1 MGAAFTML
9 FSKIAA
15 VVAWFGKLFI
25 QVFKDL
31 WEVVL
36 DAWTWPFEQ
45 IMKIIVSAV
54 SAIDL
59 SGIESYVNAAGALP
73 AEIMNVLALLGIGIV
88 FVITKMGPL
97 FEVMQKRI
105 DALNRV
111 LREQI
116 TGIRVV
122 RAFVREPFESRRF
135 EQTNALLV
143 DTTTRVGRLM
153 AFLFLCAIV
162 FWRKG

>member
-1 MGAAFTML
+1 MAAAFTML

-31 WEVVL
+31 WEIVL

-73 AEIMNVLALLGIGIV
+73 AEIMNVLSLLGIGTITSIIV
-88 FVITKMGPL
+88 AAITIRM
-97 FEVMQKRI
+97 
-105 DALNRV
+105 V
-111 LREQI
+111 LQLI
-116 TGIRVV
+116 P
-122 RAFVREPFESRRF
+122 FVRLGS
-135 EQTNALLV
+135 
-143 DTTTRVGRLM
+143 
-153 AFLFLCAIV
+153 
-162 FWRKG
+162 